1 VQFALRQLGKP
12 YVLGAE
18 GPNAYDCSGL
28 TSTAWRKAGRTIP
41 RTSQAQWRQLR
52 RVSLNRLRPG
62 DLVVYYK
69 GASHVA
75 MYAGRGKVVHAP
87 RPGTKVQLAKVR
99 GIPAVQGAVRPDW
112 GTPPLLQ
119 FTLPRLLG

>member
-1 VQFALRQLGKP
+1 VKFALRQLGKP
-12 YVLGAE
+12 YLLGAE

-28 TSTAWRKAGRTIP
+28 TSAAWRKAGRKIP
-41 RTSQAQWRQLR
+41 RTSQAQWRRLR
-52 RVSLNRLRPG
+52 RVPLNRLRPG

-69 GASHVA
+69 SASHVA

-87 RPGTKVQLAKVR
+87 RPGKHVKLAKVR
-99 GIPAVQGAVRPDW
+99 GIPAVRGAVRPDW
-112 GTPPLLQ
+112 GAPPLLQ